1 MLSTVATHAAR
12 KSLGISGLGW
22 ETTESNSAESIFRHD
37 TTNSPKVCG
46 KVAKIERE
54 MGIIKLD
61 RLNMTAQKVT
71 LPMGLVVEE
80 ITLKTESAGYDSR
93 KNALEMSK
101 PGVVRAR
108 VTADDLAN
116 FLAGEF
122 PAPLRDPK
130 VELIPGFVL
139 VSATAKVLIE
149 ITATA
154 KCLLEVESIR
164 TSRRLGGSGQ
174 GRPGSRFGRRT
185 ARPNQPRDK
194 GAGLPD
200 SGEPGLC

>member
-1 MLSTVATHAAR
+1 
-12 KSLGISGLGW
+12 
-22 ETTESNSAESIFRHD
+22 
-37 TTNSPKVCG
+37 
-46 KVAKIERE
+46 

-93 KNALEMSK
+93 KNTLDMSK

-154 KCLLEVESIR
+154 KCLLEVRNRSE
-164 TSRRLGGSGQ
+164 LHVVLVEV
-174 GRPGSRFGRRT
+174 
-185 ARPNQPRDK
+185 DK
-194 GAGLPD
+194 GGPVQGLVEGQLDRINPVIKAED
-200 SGEPGLC
+200 FPIPVNLDTVEIGLDGIVLTGTFSGSEF